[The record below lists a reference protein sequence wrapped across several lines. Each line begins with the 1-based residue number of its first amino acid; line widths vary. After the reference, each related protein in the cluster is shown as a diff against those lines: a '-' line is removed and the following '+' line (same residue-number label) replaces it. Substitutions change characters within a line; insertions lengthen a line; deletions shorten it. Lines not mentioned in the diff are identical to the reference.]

1 MSGKPVLSPSP
12 STGIDRSKE
21 TVVDSES
28 NKLPFAHIFMQMAEI
43 VSQRA
48 GDSKTHVGCI
58 LVNKFNQIVGMGY
71 NAESKGTPA
80 EQANLRDMDGLMVHA
95 EMNAVTHATTNLMRE
110 ELYVFVTRQPCKQ
123 CMKVLGQYNIK
134 AIFYL
139 NFGKY
144 QSYTIPINK
153 RFPVINYR
161 SLFQY
166 DKVLDGSLNDKS
178 NTSSTAA
185 ATASTASDND
195 LHDKSNTSSTAA
207 ATASTASDNDL
218 HDKSNTSS
226 TAAATASHDSEYDGK
241 LDVVDS
247 KDNVTYKILRP
258 CFETCKKECQLCNG
272 YETEPIVEL
281 SREAYLAIV
290 DQFKVKKK
298 YTNKR
303 HRDIE
308 SDY

>member
-207 ATASTASDNDL
+207 ATAS
-218 HDKSNTSS
+218 
-226 TAAATASHDSEYDGK
+226 HDSEYDGK